1 MLEYLEGAFSYLVGF
16 KFTSK
21 QSPPKEFSFAK
32 EFMLAEKFLFIYS
45 VIKPQMHLAIFSL
58 NMKYRPSIQ
67 D

>member
-1 MLEYLEGAFSYLVGF
+1 MLEYLEGAFSYLCGLQLH
-16 KFTSK
+16 K
-21 QSPPKEFSFAK
+21 QSPAKEFSFAK

-58 NMKYRPSIQ
+58 NMEYRPSIQ